1 MTTDKTPG
9 EMQARTELPPLA
21 QATRLKGLQR
31 TIVKQMIPDAR
42 DCMIDWTADFEKK
55 EILLCTNIISPQLL
69 QCFLENL
76 LRKDER
82 FRELGITDIVQI
94 CRTFAVR
101 LCVMHGSRE
110 VWYTISAYRDDLL
123 AGPARAEI
131 EVVPDLRQ
139 H

>member
-1 MTTDKTPG
+1 MMTDKTPG
-9 EMQARTELPPLA
+9 ELLPQTALPPLMRP
-21 QATRLKGLQR
+21 TWLKGLQR

-42 DCMIDWTADFEKK
+42 DCIIDWKADFERK

-94 CRTFAVR
+94 FRRFAVR
-101 LCVMHGSRE
+101 LCVMHGSWE
-110 VWYTISAYRDDLL
+110 VWYTLSAYRDDLL
-123 AGPARAEI
+123 AGPPRIGI
-131 EVVPDLRQ
+131 EVVPDLR
-139 H
+139 